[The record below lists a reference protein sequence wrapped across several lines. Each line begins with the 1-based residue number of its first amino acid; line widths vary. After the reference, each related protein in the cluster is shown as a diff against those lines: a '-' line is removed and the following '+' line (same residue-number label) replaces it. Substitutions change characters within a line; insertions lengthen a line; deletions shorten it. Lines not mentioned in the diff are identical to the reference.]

1 MHVLLT
7 GNTTFKLANFREG
20 LIRRVLADG
29 HRVTVVAPPDEY
41 VEKIRALGCDV
52 IPVRMDRN
60 GTAPLAEARLL
71 FAIFNVIR
79 RARPDVVFSYTIKNN
94 IYGGI
99 TCRGLGIPFVPN
111 VTGLGPMFNA
121 TGLLNRM
128 VRTLYRVALGKAE
141 AVFFQNSSDLE
152 VFTGS
157 RLVSKDRVRLLP
169 GSGVDLNRFAASPM
183 PESGEGIRFLMVARL
198 LWDKGVGV
206 YAEAARKV
214 RETFPLARFQLLG
227 PLDPDSKSSI
237 SEAQLNEWIREG
249 VVDYLGSTQDVVPFL
264 QAAHCMVLPS
274 FYREGTP
281 RSLLEAGAVG
291 RPIITTDM
299 PGCRDVVVEHESGFL
314 VAPRDADQL
323 ARACEALLSL
333 DPEAQAAMGA
343 ASRRHIVRSYDEK
356 IVIDAYLEVLDD
368 LASMSQPAQK
378 KEAVLPRKGSHH
390 WDRWLYRPQTGKT
403 PANRDFP
410 SPQLQRDD

>member
-20 LIRRVLADG
+20 LIRRILADG

-41 VEKIRALGCDV
+41 VEKTRALGCDFV
-52 IPVRMDRN
+52 PLQMDRN
-60 GTAPLAEARLL
+60 GTSPIAEARLL
-71 FAIFNVIR
+71 FSILNVIR

-99 TCRGLGIPFVPN
+99 ACRGLGIPFVPN

-121 TGLLNRM
+121 TGILNRT
-128 VRTLYRVALGKAE
+128 VRTLYRVAFGKAR

-152 VFTGS
+152 LFTGS

-169 GSGVDLNRFAASPM
+169 GSGVDLNRFAASPR
-183 PESGEGIRFLMVARL
+183 PESGKGIRFLLVARL

-206 YAEAARKV
+206 YADAARKV
-214 RETFPLARFQLLG
+214 RETFPQARFQLLG
-227 PLDPDSKSSI
+227 PLDPDSKSGI
-237 SEAQLNEWIREG
+237 SGAQLDEWISEG

-264 QAAHCMVLPS
+264 QAAHCVVLPS
-274 FYREGTP
+274 YYREGTP

-299 PGCRDVVVEHESGFL
+299 PGCRDVVVEHDSGFL
-314 VAPRDADQL
+314 VAPRDVDQL
-323 ARACEALLSL
+323 AAAFEVFLSL

-343 ASRRHIVRSYDEK
+343 ASRLHIEQTYDEE
-356 IVIDAYLEVLDD
+356 IVISAYLGILDE
-368 LASMSQPAQK
+368 LSGMWQPAQRK
-378 KEAVLPRKGSHH
+378 RAV
-390 WDRWLYRPQTGKT
+390 
-403 PANRDFP
+403 
-410 SPQLQRDD
+410 